1 MPEILEPH
9 GEEKEKLSNGQ
20 WLWKTLKPAGCIFV
34 LLLAVVALVLCF
46 TAGSDPIKGYAP
58 PESGEYYA
66 AHLDELKTEL
76 EENVFPNLEG
86 VTGCEVSG
94 SKVAVSIEYDSF
106 SVTRSAL
113 LHYFDSELLELIQ
126 LEKQS

>member
-66 AHLDELKTEL
+66 VHLDELKTEL

-94 SKVAVSIEYDSF
+94 GKVAVSIEYDSF